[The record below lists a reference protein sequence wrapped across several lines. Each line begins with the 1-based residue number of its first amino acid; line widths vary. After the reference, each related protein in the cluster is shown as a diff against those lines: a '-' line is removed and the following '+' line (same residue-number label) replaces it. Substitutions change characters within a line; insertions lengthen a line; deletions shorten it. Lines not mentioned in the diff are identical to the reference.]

1 MGIHSLLP
9 VLKPICFERHISE
22 FRHGRAGVDGY
33 SWLHKGA
40 ASCAVELCTGGET
53 AAERARGCRRYVEY
67 FMLRVRMLRHY
78 QVEPVVVF
86 DGGRVPAKE
95 RTEQDRRRSRDKH
108 LALGRRELARG
119 NLAAAEAFLQRAVD
133 VTPHM
138 ALEVIRELRKAG
150 VAYCVAPYEADA
162 QLAYLSRHE
171 LVDVIITEDSD
182 LVVYRAKR
190 IFFKMDRYGYGELFE
205 YRNLGAINEPNLL
218 TFTPEML
225 MWMCVLAGCDFFEGV
240 PGVGVRRAHQLV
252 FRHRRL
258 ERIFHAIRTNPKLSA
273 PPDLED
279 GVRRA
284 VLAFTCHWVYDPT
297 RVQLLHLDKP
307 PAHVSAAELEAA
319 IGAPLS
325 DADAAAIAAAR
336 LCPLTREPLGQETEM
351 WGEATVTEPTTAA
364 QPSPSHRSLV
374 RRGGR
379 EFWARVAKTVATKR
393 VLAMQSGPSD
403 APGDA
408 SSRLAVGRARGGK
421 VDADAGTAWPP
432 VRPDDTIT
440 KQPRQ
445 TSPAFNNS
453 HSRDGTSPPPSDRDD
468 SCTAR
473 TADAEDHAR
482 GAASAA
488 TSDDLQL
495 SLVTQASSP
504 DVIALATPPPKLGR
518 PSRWSK
524 RAAASREQCGPSPGN
539 HSPTPPVDSQR
550 YARTPQ

>member
-1 MGIHSLLP
+1 MHRRGDG
-9 VLKPICFERHISE
+9 
-22 FRHGRAGVDGY
+22 GRAGTRLSAVCGVFHVAGANVAALSGGAGPAAVAGQAPGAGTAGAGARQPGCCRGVSAARCGRDAAHG
-33 SWLHKGA
+33 LGGDTGA
-40 ASCAVELCTGGET
+40 AQGRRGLLRGAVRSRRPAGLSVAARAGRRDHHRGLGPGGVPCQ
-53 AAERARGCRRYVEY
+53 AHLLQDGSLWLRGAV
-67 FMLRVRMLRHY
+67 
-78 QVEPVVVF
+78 
-86 DGGRVPAKE
+86 RVP
-95 RTEQDRRRSRDKH
+95 QPRRH
-108 LALGRRELARG
+108 
-119 NLAAAEAFLQRAVD
+119 QRA
-133 VTPHM
+133 
-138 ALEVIRELRKAG
+138 
-150 VAYCVAPYEADA
+150 
-162 QLAYLSRHE
+162 Q
-171 LVDVIITEDSD
+171 
-182 LVVYRAKR
+182 
-190 IFFKMDRYGYGELFE
+190 
-205 YRNLGAINEPNLL
+205 
-218 TFTPEML
+218 
-225 MWMCVLAGCDFFEGV
+225 
-240 PGVGVRRAHQLV
+240 
-252 FRHRRL
+252 
-258 ERIFHAIRTNPKLSA
+258 
-273 PPDLED
+273 
-279 GVRRA
+279 
-284 VLAFTCHWVYDPT
+284 
-297 RVQLLHLDKP
+297 
-307 PAHVSAAELEAA
+307 PAHVHARDADVDVRARRLRLFRGRARCGRATGASAGVPTPPPGAHLPRHPHQPQTERAA
-319 IGAPLS
+319 RSRGRCASRRTGLHLSLGVRS
-325 DADAAAIAAAR
+325 DARPAVAPRQAAR
-336 LCPLTREPLGQETEM
+336 PRQRRRTGGRHWRSPVRCRCRRHRCGASVSADARAARTGDRDVGRGDRHRADDRRT
-351 WGEATVTEPTTAA
+351 TVA
-364 QPSPSHRSLV
+364 QPPQS
-374 RRGGR
+374 
-379 EFWARVAKTVATKR
+379 TKR

>member
-95 RTEQDRRRSRDKH
+95 RTEQDRQRSRDKH

-119 NLAAAEAFLQRAVD
+119 NLAVAETYLQRALD

-162 QLAYLSRHE
+162 QLAYLSRRE
-171 LVDVIITEDSD
+171 LVDVVITEDSD

-225 MWMCVLAGCDFFEGV
+225 LWMCVLAGCDFFEGV

-258 ERIFHAIRTNPKLSA
+258 ERIFRAIRTNPKLSA
-273 PPDLED
+273 PPDLEG

-297 RVQLLHLDKP
+297 RAQLLHLDKP

-336 LCPLTREPLGQETEM
+336 LCPLTRAPLGQETAM
-351 WGEATVTEPTTAA
+351 WGDTIVTQPKTAA
-364 QPSPSHRSLV
+364 QPSPSHRGLV

-393 VLAMQSGPSD
+393 VLAVQNGPRD

-408 SSRLAVGRARGGK
+408 SSRPAAGRVRGGAVD
-421 VDADAGTAWPP
+421 VDAEAAWSPARYTSFDDALS
-432 VRPDDTIT
+432 
-440 KQPRQ
+440 KQPRR
-445 TSPAFNNS
+445 TLPAFRNS
-453 HSRDGTSPPPSDRDD
+453 HSRDGASPSPSDGDD
-468 SCTAR
+468 SCTAD
-473 TADAEDHAR
+473 TADAEDHTR
-482 GAASAA
+482 GAASTA
-488 TSDDLQL
+488 TTDDLQL

-504 DVIALATPPPKLGR
+504 AVIALATPPPKLWR
-518 PSRWSK
+518 PSRGYG
-524 RAAASREQCGPSPGN
+524 RAAASQEQCGPSPRD
-539 HSPTPPVDSQR
+539 HSPTPLVDS
-550 YARTPQ
+550 